1 MSPTVFRYKGFRFYF
16 FSREEKRKHV
26 HVQHEKGEVKI
37 WIEPEIELANNYALP
52 ENELNEIKLIISE
65 KIDDI
70 RKSWD
75 QHFKNRSN

>member
-1 MSPTVFRYKGFRFYF
+1 M
-16 FSREEKRKHV
+16 
-26 HVQHEKGEVKI
+26 QHEKGEVKF